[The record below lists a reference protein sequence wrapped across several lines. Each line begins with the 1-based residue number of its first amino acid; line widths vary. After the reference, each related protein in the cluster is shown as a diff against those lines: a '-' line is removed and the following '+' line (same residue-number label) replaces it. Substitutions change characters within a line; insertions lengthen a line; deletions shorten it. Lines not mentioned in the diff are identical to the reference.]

1 MDEGTRQVQSH
12 WNRRTNERNSRERC
26 YADHE
31 WWPSACPRRWSRMM
45 PYTVANYPEYRK
57 EWARIKAQSIPALS
71 ASLRGSIDE
80 RIEIDFLEARRKAL
94 RRKFGATPQRP
105 KGFYVEGMP

>member
-1 MDEGTRQVQSH
+1 
-12 WNRRTNERNSRERC
+12 
-26 YADHE
+26 
-31 WWPSACPRRWSRMM
+31 M

-80 RIEIDFLEARRKAL
+80 RIEIDFLEARRKAHE
-94 RRKFGATPQRP
+94 
-105 KGFYVEGMP
+105 EGRWVREAAVAHAAKQAARESSRAA